1 MSLLTGVSYTVW
13 ASAALVF
20 VRVVALFATAP
31 VTGSQVLPPTVRILL
46 GALVAFFALGLG
58 VPATPPPESV
68 FPLALLAQV
77 LIGAGLGLLAT
88 LVFTLFHTAGAIL
101 DAELGF
107 TVAQVFNP
115 FSAAGEETLI
125 ANWFDAF
132 GTYLF
137 LALGGVQLLL
147 LAAVQSLRII
157 PIDVIRITLH
167 QGVLAAGVQAFAGS
181 FLIAT
186 ELAAP
191 IVLALLII
199 DLIGAVLGRLMPQ
212 LNVLSFNIPVKM
224 WLGIGLV
231 AVALPLMID
240 AAHAAFLQMGQDLTL
255 YLGGI

>member
-1 MSLLTGVSYTVW
+1 MSLLTGVSYTMW

-20 VRVVALFATAP
+20 ARVVAMFATAP
-31 VTGSQVLPPTVRILL
+31 VTGASVLPPTVRILL
-46 GALVAFFALGLG
+46 AMLVAYFALGLG
-58 VPATPPPESV
+58 VPAAPPPEAV

-77 LIGAGLGLLAT
+77 LIGAGIGLLAT
-88 LVFTLFHTAGAIL
+88 LMFTLFHTAGAML

-137 LALGGVQLLL
+137 LAVGGVQLLL
-147 LAAVQSLRII
+147 LAAVQSLRIV
-157 PIDVIRITLH
+157 PIDVARLTLH
-167 QGVLAAGVQAFAGS
+167 AGVLAGGVQAFTGS

-191 IVLALLII
+191 IILALLII
-199 DLIGAVLGRLMPQ
+199 DLVGAVLGRLMPQ

-231 AVALPLMID
+231 AVALPLLID
-240 AAHAAFLQMGQDLTL
+240 AAHMGVLQLGQDLTQ
-255 YLGGI
+255 YLGGV

>member
-1 MSLLTGVSYTVW
+1 MSLLSGISYTVW
-13 ASAALVF
+13 GSAALVF

-31 VTGSQVLPPTVRILL
+31 VTGSQVLPPTIRILL
-46 GALVAFFALGLG
+46 AMLVAYFALGLG
-58 VPATPPPESV
+58 VPATPPPEAL

-77 LIGAGLGLLAT
+77 LVGVGLGLLAT
-88 LVFTLFHTAGAIL
+88 LMFTLFHTAGAVL

-115 FSAAGEETLI
+115 FSAAGTETLI

-137 LALGGVQLLL
+137 LAVGGVQLML
-147 LAAVQSLRII
+147 LAAVQSLRIV
-157 PIDVIRITLH
+157 PIDITQLAVR
-167 QGVLAAGVQAFAGS
+167 QGALAAGIQAFTGS

-191 IVLALLII
+191 IVLALLLI
-199 DLIGAVLGRLMPQ
+199 DLVGAVLGRLMPQ

-240 AAHAAFLQMGQDLTL
+240 AAHLGLLQMGQDLTQ
-255 YLGGI
+255 YLEGI